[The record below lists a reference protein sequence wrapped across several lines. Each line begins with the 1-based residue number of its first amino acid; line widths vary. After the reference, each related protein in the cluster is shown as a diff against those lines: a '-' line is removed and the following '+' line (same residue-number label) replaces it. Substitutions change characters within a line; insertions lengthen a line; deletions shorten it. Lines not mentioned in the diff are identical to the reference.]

1 MFIRFILVIYLIFN
15 YNVKELLAQNNS
27 GSNNLL
33 SIVAIV
39 NDEPITMMD
48 LDARIRLIII
58 SSNLPNNLETR
69 KNLSGQVLQSLISER
84 LQHQEAKKLG
94 IRVTNQEV

>member
-15 YNVKELLAQNNS
+15 YNVKESLAQNNS

-33 SIVAIV
+33 SIAAIV
-39 NDEPITMMD
+39 NDEPTTMMD
-48 LDARIRLIII
+48 LDARLRLIII

-69 KNLSGQVLQSLISER
+69 KNLSGQVLQ
-84 LQHQEAKKLG
+84 
-94 IRVTNQEV
+94 

>member
-1 MFIRFILVIYLIFN
+1 MLIKLILLIIFIFN
-15 YNVKELLAQNNS
+15 FYIKSSTSQGIDRV
-27 GSNNLL
+27 NNLL

-48 LDARIRLIII
+48 LDARLRLIII

-69 KNLSGQVLQSLISER
+69 KNLSGQVLQSLINER
-84 LQHQEAKKLG
+84 YRIKKQK
-94 IRVTNQEV
+94 N